1 MNNNILETETT
12 KRRVF
17 HARVQTNKEGLIDQI
32 SPIYGLKSIADKSDM
47 DFVIDLV
54 PFDQPISESKVDY
67 STDHFSDDQIP
78 SIMEEAFRNID
89 TAASEDRTPTD
100 KQAKDSY
107 QASIDKRDLKMQ
119 EEAFKADQRAPD
131 AEEEANR
138 EAYEIWLE
146 DRKADAAQ
154 GDQSS
159 FEAPK
164 TSAEADFWDEPN
176 SDGNVVPFE
185 NTQTVNDK
193 ILTVRQTALLMFNND
208 SKEAMAII
216 HSKKMRKDLG
226 AYSKGKGC
234 KVFIPESKVRAFIAK
249 QPKRLAGMA
258 MYLPEHKMI
267 GRTYHS

>member
-1 MNNNILETETT
+1 MSTLKLTLPTNEFGNLESIGPVSGLTALAQ
-12 KRRVF
+12 RRGMDCEVVLYNP
-17 HARVQTNKEGLIDQI
+17 AQVDVQKLIDTAG
-32 SPIYGLKSIADKSDM
+32 SSD
-47 DFVIDLV
+47 INGGG
-54 PFDQPISESKVDY
+54 Y
-67 STDHFSDDQIP
+67 STDNYSDDEIP
-78 SIMEEAFRNID
+78 SIMEVAFQNTVR
-89 TAASEDRTPTD
+89 
-100 KQAKDSY
+100 KQH

-154 GDQSS
+154 GHQSS

-208 SKEAMAII
+208 STQAQAII
-216 HSKKMRKDLG
+216 HQKKMRKDLG
-226 AYSKGKGC
+226 AYSRGKGC

>member
-1 MNNNILETETT
+1 MSTLKLTLPTNEFGNLESIGPVSGLTALAQ
-12 KRRVF
+12 RRGMDCEVVLYNP
-17 HARVQTNKEGLIDQI
+17 AQVDVQKLIDTAG
-32 SPIYGLKSIADKSDM
+32 SSD
-47 DFVIDLV
+47 INGGG
-54 PFDQPISESKVDY
+54 Y
-67 STDHFSDDQIP
+67 STDNYSDDEIP
-78 SIMEEAFRNID
+78 SIMEVAFQNTVR
-89 TAASEDRTPTD
+89 
-100 KQAKDSY
+100 KQH

-154 GDQSS
+154 GHQSS

>member
-1 MNNNILETETT
+1 MSTLKLTLPTNEFGNLESIGPVSGLTALAQ
-12 KRRVF
+12 RRGMDCEVVLYNP
-17 HARVQTNKEGLIDQI
+17 AQVDVQKLIDTAG
-32 SPIYGLKSIADKSDM
+32 SSD
-47 DFVIDLV
+47 INGGG
-54 PFDQPISESKVDY
+54 Y
-67 STDHFSDDQIP
+67 STDNYSDDEIP
-78 SIMEEAFRNID
+78 SIMEVAFQNTVR
-89 TAASEDRTPTD
+89 
-100 KQAKDSY
+100 KQH

-154 GDQSS
+154 GHQSS

-226 AYSKGKGC
+226 AYSRGKGC

-267 GRTYHS
+267 GRKYHS